1 MQNFEVIDNTATSS
15 VIIHVPHGG
24 TWIPDDCRSDFL
36 LNGSALESEAKL
48 MADLDTLA
56 LARDVYAS
64 TQARP
69 SMFLNQISRLV
80 FDPERFD
87 DESEEMNA
95 VGMGV
100 LYTKT
105 SDQKPLRVL
114 SSEREAE
121 LESRFYA
128 PYAQSLASLV
138 NKALL
143 VHEKVTIIDLHSYA
157 VEALPY
163 ELHKDKARP
172 ALCIGVDGFH
182 TPENLISRVK
192 RSFKNLGSIA
202 INEPF
207 AGSYVPLEHYG
218 KRAEVQSVM
227 LEIRKDLALEPS
239 SAVVRAVTELVEG
252 LGVLITCEGQFV
264 PKTTY

>member
-1 MQNFEVIDNTATSS
+1 MQNFEIIDNTATSP

-24 TWIPDDCRSDFL
+24 TWIPEDCKSDFL
-36 LNGSALESEAKL
+36 LDGDALESEAKL

-56 LARDVYAS
+56 LARDVYAY

-69 SMFLNQISRLV
+69 SMFMNQVSRLV

-105 SDQKPLRVL
+105 SDQKPLRTL

-121 LESRFYA
+121 LKTRFYA
-128 PYAQSLASLV
+128 PYAESFASLV
-138 NKALL
+138 NQALL

-172 ALCIGVDGFH
+172 ALCIGVDSFH

-218 KRAEVQSVM
+218 KSAEVQSVM
-227 LEIRKDLALEPS
+227 LEIRKDLALEPRS
-239 SAVVRAVTELVEG
+239 EVVCAVTEIIEG
-252 LGVLITCEGQFV
+252 LGVLITCDGQFV

>member
-1 MQNFEVIDNTATSS
+1 MQNFEVIDNSATSS

-36 LNGSALESEAKL
+36 LNGDALESEAKL

-56 LARDVYAS
+56 LARGVYAS

-69 SMFLNQISRLV
+69 SMFLNQVSRLV

-105 SDQKPLRVL
+105 SDQKPLRTL
-114 SSEREAE
+114 SAEREAE
-121 LESRFYA
+121 LKSRFYA

-143 VHEKVTIIDLHSYA
+143 VHKEVTIIDLHSYA

-172 ALCIGVDGFH
+172 ALCIGVDSFH

-207 AGSYVPLEHYG
+207 SGTYVPLEHYG
-218 KRAEVQSVM
+218 KRADMQSVM
-227 LEIRKDLALEPS
+227 LEIRKDLLAREGALLQ
-239 SAVVRAVTELVEG
+239 ANAIQ
-252 LGVLITCEGQFV
+252 LIESIES
-264 PKTTY
+264 KS